1 MLCFVVR
8 VWNSWEVQLCWR
20 MVVGA
25 VVGMGKQQLL
35 VGLGCAEL
43 SVPSV

>member
-20 MVVGA
+20 MVAGA

-35 VGLGCAEL
+35 VGLGSAEL
-43 SVPSV
+43 SVPSA